1 MSQPPRKTF
10 APPLFVPPTQ
20 APQYLPTWRLD
31 LRLVD
36 FNSDFALPRGAG
48 RPPSFPPNL
57 NVSSP
62 VAGQEPAY
70 AESSRLPFLREDRW
84 SVSNPRLT
92 RSIFP
97 ANPPPIWNLEVNRS
111 GVAQPPPPPRYNSDL
126 IRWALGREPF
136 SRHRLEPP
144 RHRYV
149 GHRQRPWCRLL
160 RDLAEDKSIPFADIA
175 HEICLV
181 HIVMRWYF
189 LQIVGP
195 RYAPVRVLGAPPRR
209 EQLRLPPVRSGESPQ
224 PACARFVA
232 RTHRRGG
239 RLDRRHG
246 DLRAEPGGRGRSPYP
261 SSGEYLAF
269 FHCSGFINPPLQLFF
284 ERYLCWLTQIGANV
298 RFSHYY
304 LEILDRAM
312 RAQYPESSEVERR
325 DELTRLRGELLM
337 RDNVPYVVANLGQP
351 ITRVRTIATNWVDP
365 RVNDHGLPSD
375 QPYVFES
382 VGMAEL
388 FDLLAQVGLNGPGA
402 RIPGGEEPPD
412 YSFTSAVLE
421 GAELDAFV
429 LEQGEDPHSVLG
441 ASAPVPPSTPT
452 PSPSP
457 VPPRVPSPTSPVV
470 PSEPLAGAGE
480 AMDVDKDFISLPP
493 ASPRPSPFKIK
504 IPSRKRHRARV
515 ESEEDEEDV
524 RPQVRR
530 SRSPVGR
537 ASPPPIPDAG
547 SWGNSRPRRS
557 PVAPSSRRYP
567 LRSPASSGRAQ
578 PPRQP
583 RWFPPEARRSKS
595 PPRKRMRLRGRGY
608 IPPPR
613 SRLFANRQIPEAPRL
628 TRDDSIA
635 PSTFEHEGHR
645 AIGAVVRQ
653 LLPACRRCGSGRFC
667 TDDTDPNERQ
677 PNKPRRTCKRCFSK
691 HETCESWG
699 EFYAAYSDE
708 DEAALR
714 AFQFEYWEHL
724 GNGVYQLLHPDGRL
738 SDFGALSHEFP
749 YRVFLGRFLPLQ
761 NTQRSYR
768 RRGDGNRGLVRTRAP
783 RPASRSPSSRS
794 SSSSRGSPTISPSEL
809 GDDPLDYDLEDEPA
823 LPPSQQASSSRIP
836 DPSARTSTAA
846 GSTTR
851 PSNAEANESFVS
863 LAALLLHSQS
873 DLPEETVVRD
883 AARFSAMLDSQPDV
897 GREQFLA
904 YMRGIL
910 DEVEQ
915 LGSSSGSASS
925 TDRKGKGRAK
935 TARPSIFIKNRDPN
949 RGSFS
954 SAPLRMPW
962 GSFCSDASRA
972 LRVCGS
978 MTIKSS
984 KKARTP
990 VSSRG
995 GIPAS
1000 LAKIPGNSPE
1010 SNCAANALLLG
1021 LLPRGCGP
1029 LLCPHRGWP
1038 GCACGRPTR
1047 NNNNPCLEY
1056 GVPNW
1061 IISPAS
1067 TPPRVWPRA
1076 TPMLSS
1082 SGIRLLQRLPR
1093 LLADK
1098 CRLSET
1104 VFDNPSRDFTL
1115 VDNPGAPIERQA
1127 GYSYPQSVGR
1137 GVGLLVLFEGV
1148 FGGPYSDRDRR
1159 STTLEGAEGRR
1170 YLERRGKGGLAQGK
1184 SLSPTDRVSYAYRV
1198 GEELWIS
1205 RAIGGVGKEFLSPCM
1220 PFEIRLSGFLDNPG
1234 VIVRITRTFHDS
1246 QGGAGP
1252 RNEEF
1257 RGFVITRTV

>member
-10 APPLFVPPTQ
+10 APPLFVPPTP
-20 APQYLPTWRLD
+20 APQYAPTWRLD

-36 FNSDFALPRGAG
+36 FNSDFALPRDAG
-48 RPPSFPPNL
+48 RPPSFPANL

-70 AESSRLPFLREDRW
+70 AESSRPPFLREDRW

-92 RSIFP
+92 RSIFH
-97 ANPPPIWNLEVNRS
+97 ANPPPVWNSAVNRS

-126 IRWALGREPF
+126 IRWALCREPF

-189 LQIVGP
+189 LQLVGP
-195 RYAPVRVLGAPPRR
+195 RYAPVRVFWARR
-209 EQLRLPPVRSGESPQ
+209 PGGNNYVFRQFVPGNPPQ
-224 PACARFVA
+224 PAY
-232 RTHRRGG
+232 
-239 RLDRRHG
+239 
-246 DLRAEPGGRGRSPYP
+246 LRAEPGGRGRSPYP

-269 FHCSGFINPPLQLFF
+269 SDCSGFINPPLQLFF

-304 LEILDRAM
+304 LEVLDRAM

-365 RVNDHGLPSD
+365 RVDDHGVPSD

-421 GAELDAFV
+421 GDELDAFV
-429 LEQGEDPHSVLG
+429 LEQGEDPHTVLG
-441 ASAPVPPSTPT
+441 ATAPVPPSTPT

-457 VPPRVPSPTSPVV
+457 VPPRVPSPTPPVV

-480 AMDVDKDFISLPP
+480 AMDVDEDFISLPP
-493 ASPRPSPFKIK
+493 ASPRPLPFKIK

-515 ESEEDEEDV
+515 ESEEDEEDI

-547 SWGNSRPRRS
+547 SWGDSRPRRS

-645 AIGAVVRQ
+645 AIGAVRPSTS
-653 LLPACRRCGSGRFC
+653 LLKRKVA
-667 TDDTDPNERQ
+667 Q
-677 PNKPRRTCKRCFSK
+677 PSNSYTAVCITPRRTCKQCFSK

-738 SDFGALSHEFP
+738 SDLGALSHEFP
-749 YRVFLGRFLPLQ
+749 YHVFLGRFLPLQ

-768 RRGDGNRGLVRTRAP
+768 RRGDGHRGLVRTRAP

-809 GDDPLDYDLEDEPA
+809 GDNPLDYDLEDEPA
-823 LPPSQQASSSRIP
+823 PPPSQQASSSRIP
-836 DPSARTSTAA
+836 DPSARMSTAA

-851 PSNAEANESFVS
+851 PSNAEANESSVS
-863 LAALLLHSQS
+863 LAALLHHSQS

-897 GREQFLA
+897 DREQFLA

-910 DEVEQ
+910 DEAEQ

-935 TARPSIFIKNRDPN
+935 
-949 RGSFS
+949 
-954 SAPLRMPW
+954 
-962 GSFCSDASRA
+962 
-972 LRVCGS
+972 
-978 MTIKSS
+978 
-984 KKARTP
+984 
-990 VSSRG
+990 
-995 GIPAS
+995 
-1000 LAKIPGNSPE
+1000 
-1010 SNCAANALLLG
+1010 
-1021 LLPRGCGP
+1021 
-1029 LLCPHRGWP
+1029 
-1038 GCACGRPTR
+1038 
-1047 NNNNPCLEY
+1047 
-1056 GVPNW
+1056 
-1061 IISPAS
+1061 
-1067 TPPRVWPRA
+1067 
-1076 TPMLSS
+1076 
-1082 SGIRLLQRLPR
+1082 
-1093 LLADK
+1093 
-1098 CRLSET
+1098 
-1104 VFDNPSRDFTL
+1104 
-1115 VDNPGAPIERQA
+1115 
-1127 GYSYPQSVGR
+1127 
-1137 GVGLLVLFEGV
+1137 
-1148 FGGPYSDRDRR
+1148 
-1159 STTLEGAEGRR
+1159 
-1170 YLERRGKGGLAQGK
+1170 
-1184 SLSPTDRVSYAYRV
+1184 
-1198 GEELWIS
+1198 
-1205 RAIGGVGKEFLSPCM
+1205 
-1220 PFEIRLSGFLDNPG
+1220 
-1234 VIVRITRTFHDS
+1234 
-1246 QGGAGP
+1246 
-1252 RNEEF
+1252 
-1257 RGFVITRTV
+1257 

>member
-1 MSQPPRKTF
+1 MSQPPRKPF
-10 APPLFVPPTQ
+10 APPLFVPPTP
-20 APQYLPTWRLD
+20 APQYAPTWRLD

-36 FNSDFALPRGAG
+36 FNSDFALPRDAG
-48 RPPSFPPNL
+48 RPPSFPTNL

-97 ANPPPIWNLEVNRS
+97 ANPPPVWNSGVNRS

-195 RYAPVRVLGAPPRR
+195 RYAPVRVFWARRPDGNNYVFRQFVPGNPPN
-209 EQLRLPPVRSGESPQ
+209 PPVRDLSRELIDEVDVLTAAMEIFERN
-224 PACARFVA
+224 PAAEA
-232 RTHRRGG
+232 EALIL
-239 RLDRRHG
+239 RLAIV
-246 DLRAEPGGRGRSPYP
+246 LRA
-261 SSGEYLAF
+261 L
-269 FHCSGFINPPLQLFF
+269 L
-284 ERYLCWLTQIGANV
+284 V
-298 RFSHYY
+298 
-304 LEILDRAM
+304 LDRAM

-365 RVNDHGLPSD
+365 RVDDHGLPSD

-402 RIPGGEEPPD
+402 RVPGGEEPPD

-421 GAELDAFV
+421 GDELDAFV

-441 ASAPVPPSTPT
+441 ATAPVPPSTPT

-457 VPPRVPSPTSPVV
+457 VPPRVPSPTPPVV

-480 AMDVDKDFISLPP
+480 AMDVDEDFISLPP

-515 ESEEDEEDV
+515 ESEEDEEDI

-537 ASPPPIPDAG
+537 ASPPPNPDAG

-578 PPRQP
+578 PPRRP

-708 DEAALR
+708 DEIALR

-738 SDFGALSHEFP
+738 SDLGALSHEFP

-768 RRGDGNRGLVRTRAP
+768 RRGDGNRGVVRARAP

-809 GDDPLDYDLEDEPA
+809 GDNPLDYDLEDEPA

-836 DPSARTSTAA
+836 DPSARASMAA

-851 PSNAEANESFVS
+851 PSNAEANESSVS
-863 LAALLLHSQS
+863 LAALLLHPQS

-897 GREQFLA
+897 DREQFLA

-915 LGSSSGSASS
+915 LGSSGGSASS

-935 TARPSIFIKNRDPN
+935 
-949 RGSFS
+949 
-954 SAPLRMPW
+954 
-962 GSFCSDASRA
+962 
-972 LRVCGS
+972 
-978 MTIKSS
+978 
-984 KKARTP
+984 
-990 VSSRG
+990 
-995 GIPAS
+995 
-1000 LAKIPGNSPE
+1000 
-1010 SNCAANALLLG
+1010 
-1021 LLPRGCGP
+1021 
-1029 LLCPHRGWP
+1029 
-1038 GCACGRPTR
+1038 
-1047 NNNNPCLEY
+1047 
-1056 GVPNW
+1056 
-1061 IISPAS
+1061 
-1067 TPPRVWPRA
+1067 
-1076 TPMLSS
+1076 
-1082 SGIRLLQRLPR
+1082 
-1093 LLADK
+1093 
-1098 CRLSET
+1098 
-1104 VFDNPSRDFTL
+1104 
-1115 VDNPGAPIERQA
+1115 
-1127 GYSYPQSVGR
+1127 
-1137 GVGLLVLFEGV
+1137 
-1148 FGGPYSDRDRR
+1148 
-1159 STTLEGAEGRR
+1159 
-1170 YLERRGKGGLAQGK
+1170 
-1184 SLSPTDRVSYAYRV
+1184 
-1198 GEELWIS
+1198 
-1205 RAIGGVGKEFLSPCM
+1205 
-1220 PFEIRLSGFLDNPG
+1220 
-1234 VIVRITRTFHDS
+1234 
-1246 QGGAGP
+1246 
-1252 RNEEF
+1252 
-1257 RGFVITRTV
+1257 